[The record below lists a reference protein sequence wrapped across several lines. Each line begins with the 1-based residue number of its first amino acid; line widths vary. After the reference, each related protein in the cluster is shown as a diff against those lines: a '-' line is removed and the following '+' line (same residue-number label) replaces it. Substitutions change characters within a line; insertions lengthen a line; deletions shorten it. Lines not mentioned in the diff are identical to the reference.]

1 LEIDMNKFL
10 VRSFCCFAMALTAA
24 PAAAQSQFG
33 TGCPVGANTPV
44 IDMQGDP
51 RVGNEIQYQLLQA
64 PAGATAFLMIGLS
77 NTAFG
82 ALPLPLAL
90 HPWLGASSTCSLLVS
105 PDALTPIVVSNSG
118 TATIGCYLPR
128 LPVLVGATV
137 FAQWGVVTPA
147 APGGIAMTP
156 GHASPISRSCWY
168 CGDYRSLT
176 NIQDVRRICSPNWS
190 TCPSIAT
197 LNDGFRGT
205 LIGGCRC
212 DG

>member
-1 LEIDMNKFL
+1 MNQML
-10 VRSFCCFAMALTAA
+10 LTSLFAAVAAL
-24 PAAAQSQFG
+24 PLAAQSQFG
-33 TGCPVGANTPV
+33 SGCPAGANTPV

-51 RVGNEIQYQLLQA
+51 RVGNEVQYQLLQA
-64 PAGATAFLMIGLS
+64 PAGAAAFLMIGLS

-82 ALPLPLAL
+82 GLPLPLSL
-90 HPWLGASSTCSLLVS
+90 RPWLGNASTCSLLVAA
-105 PDALTPIVVSNSG
+105 DALTPIMVSNGG
-118 TATIGCYLPR
+118 TATIGCYLPP

-137 FAQWGVVTPA
+137 FAQWGVVTPQA
-147 APGGIAMTP
+147 AGGVAMTA

-176 NIQDVRRICSPNWS
+176 NLQDVRRICSPNWNP
-190 TCPSIAT
+190 CPSIAT
-197 LNDGFRGT
+197 LPDGFRGT